1 MKKII
6 ALILVIVFI
15 PSLLIACG
23 SKQLNIKEANYIVL
37 KDEEDNSSIE
47 ITDPKTVEKIIK
59 DINSLSLKKGE
70 SIQVPVDWKYQ
81 LICYDNDNKIIG
93 VMGIVDAKTIG
104 YDDHYYSIIDGN
116 IDIIN
121 GNIDIKIQS
130 SLEGENII
138 QFVENR
144 GDEYTYDFKLDD
156 MKSIEISTYGLI
168 NGKWKPVFSKNSK
181 VNFTDNKGRLTL
193 DFKNLGEGLKLA
205 LQSEN
210 HDSSTQYST
219 EITESFEG
227 MGSATS
233 VLNKTAKITYE
244 EEIPLAIQILT
255 TKNSLIAYDVQYFF
269 TPEEYEIHNY
279 EHVYAITIKFSED

>member
-279 EHVYAITIKFSED
+279 EHVYAITIKFSEN

>member
-156 MKSIEISTYGLI
+156 DVKNIEAST
-168 NGKWKPVFSKNSK
+168 
-181 VNFTDNKGRLTL
+181 
-193 DFKNLGEGLKLA
+193 
-205 LQSEN
+205 
-210 HDSSTQYST
+210 
-219 EITESFEG
+219 
-227 MGSATS
+227 
-233 VLNKTAKITYE
+233 
-244 EEIPLAIQILT
+244 
-255 TKNSLIAYDVQYFF
+255 YDVQYFF

-279 EHVYAITIKFSED
+279 EHVYAITIKFSEN

>member
-255 TKNSLIAYDVQYFF
+255 TQNSLMAYDVQYFF

-279 EHVYAITIKFSED
+279 EHVYAITIKFSEN